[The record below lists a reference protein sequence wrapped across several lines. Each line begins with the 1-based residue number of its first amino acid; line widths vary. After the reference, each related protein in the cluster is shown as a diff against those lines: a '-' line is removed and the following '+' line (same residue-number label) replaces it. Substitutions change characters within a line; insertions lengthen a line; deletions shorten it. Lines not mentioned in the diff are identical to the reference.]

1 MWKRMLL
8 STTKA
13 LKQRQQVSLLQFQCP
28 VVRQFAAKAT
38 APKLLQLEQ
47 EHIDE
52 AIKLEP
58 TLSIYTPDVWQQAHA
73 TFQNHGLPTVN
84 FLRIVTGNPAV
95 LKRTPQRI
103 IESLEVWRSCQFG
116 EHLLHLLLTKY
127 PELLNVSNAHQL
139 RTLMGYLKSRV
150 STTKNV
156 WKLLMNCPD
165 ILAQSE
171 HIMEQ
176 KFNYMSDVMRLEVPE
191 IVKSTAMSLPFD
203 ELRCRHTFLLRL
215 GLFKPRALKADPDEK
230 STNNRLYQITDTSD
244 KAFATK
250 ICHVTLAEYEAFK
263 ELLAKELERKSRK
276 QKDDDE
282 EFSDDD
288 DIK

>member
-1 MWKRMLL
+1 MWKKIILP
-8 STTKA
+8 TTNA
-13 LKQRQQVSLLQFQCP
+13 LKQQQVRSKELKWTS
-28 VVRQFAAKAT
+28 VRQFAAKAT

-58 TLSIYTPDVWQQAHA
+58 TLSIYTADVWHRAHA
-73 TFQNHGLPTVN
+73 TFQNHGLQTVN

-103 IESLEVWRSCQFG
+103 IESLEIWRSCQFG

-127 PELLNVSNAHQL
+127 PELLDVNNAHEL
-139 RTLMGYLKSRV
+139 RTLNAYLKSRV
-150 STTKNV
+150 STNKNV

-165 ILAQSE
+165 LLAQSE
-171 HIMEQ
+171 HSMEQ
-176 KFNYMSDVMRLEVPE
+176 KLNYMIDVMRLEVPE
-191 IVKSTAMSLPFD
+191 IVKSAAMSLPFD

-230 STNNRLYQITDTSD
+230 TTNNRLYQITDTSE

-276 QKDDDE
+276 QKTDDE
-282 EFSDDD
+282 EFSEDEEF
-288 DIK
+288 K